1 MLAPPALPV
10 PPPTYAGTERV
21 IAALVDELERR
32 GHTVTL
38 FGPGD
43 STIECEVVATVPES
57 LWAQGRAQD
66 SPSFVDVTLAEAW
79 RQHDRFDVIHSHL
92 EGPGFLFA
100 RHCPTPVVSTM
111 HGRLDTAGLPELVDA
126 FSEIPLVAISASQR
140 RWSPDANWVATIHH
154 GLPLV
159 DEPTSGQPGSYL
171 AFVGRLAPEKGVDDA
186 IDLAR
191 RSRHQLRMAAKMS
204 AAAERHVFDDTVQP
218 GIDEGIVEFHGE
230 LGEPQRDALYAGALA
245 TLMLGAWPEPFGLVA
260 IESMA
265 TGTPVIAR
273 RAGALTE
280 IIEHGITGFLVDDL
294 IEGELA
300 VRRVAGLHREEIR
313 RRTVARFSA
322 GHMADA
328 YEEVYRAAIE
338 ARRGGEGRVPTA
350 GRREVDG

>member
-204 AAAERHVFDDTVQP
+204 AAAERHVFDDTVRP

-230 LGEPQRDALYAGALA
+230 LGEPERDALYAGALA

-280 IIEHGITGFLVDDL
+280 IVEHGITGFLVDDL